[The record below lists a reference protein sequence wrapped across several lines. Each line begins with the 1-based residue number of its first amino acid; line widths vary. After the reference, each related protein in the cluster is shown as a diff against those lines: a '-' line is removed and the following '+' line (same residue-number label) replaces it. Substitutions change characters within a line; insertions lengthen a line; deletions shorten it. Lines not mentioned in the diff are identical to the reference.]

1 MRTVSTSE
9 KYSCALPSFNRRCD
23 RRNICAHHDSSC
35 NRIKKL
41 GLHYIDFSDSTP
53 RTKRLTPKT
62 QNQNYQFR
70 PKRDELGLAVKR
82 ELNEYCSLFPI
93 TWAAVLG
100 RCTDRR
106 AVRAIGASLEDSVGS
121 MTRLPGLHRNCEHG
135 SFRQRWPLPPPS

>member
-70 PKRDELGLAVKR
+70 PKRDELGL
-82 ELNEYCSLFPI
+82 
-93 TWAAVLG
+93 G
-100 RCTDRR
+100 RCCSSWIGDRN
-106 AVRAIGASLEDSVGS
+106 SLWCLGS
-121 MTRLPGLHRNCEHG
+121 PKGFLSRLG
-135 SFRQRWPLPPPS
+135 SN